1 MKPILRIA
9 IVAIMVLATTTTA
22 SSQNR
27 TYVKLNGAYALA
39 GVVNPQVEFSLS
51 SHSTFQAE
59 VVYSPWRSINNH
71 PMHFG
76 ILQNEYRYYFMFANH
91 GVYLGANVAFKVF
104 NMSKP
109 ELHNWRLTLQD
120 RYCKGSGVMA
130 GAVVGYE
137 RCFADRWLVDVFVGF
152 GYSHCWYNGYSM
164 NHEIDMYP
172 SRPEGKE
179 PSSPDPYNIS
189 AQWIPVK
196 AGISIG
202 ILINRIKR
210 LPSS

>member
-1 MKPILRIA
+1 MNSILRIVIA
-9 IVAIMVLATTTTA
+9 AIMVLATATTA
-22 SSQNR
+22 ASQ

-39 GVVNPQVEFSLS
+39 GVVNPQVEFSLTN
-51 SHSTFQAE
+51 HSTFQAE

-76 ILQNEYRYYFMFANH
+76 ILQNEYRYYFKEHNR
-91 GVYLGANVAFKVF
+91 GIYLGANVAFKMF

-109 ELHNWRLTLQD
+109 ELRDWRLTLQE

-130 GAVVGYE
+130 GVVVGYE
-137 RCFADRWLVDVFVGF
+137 HRFAKRWLVDIFVGF

-172 SRPEGKE
+172 SRPEGEE
-179 PSSPDPYNIS
+179 PLLPDPYNIS
-189 AQWIPVK
+189 AQWMPTK
-196 AGISIG
+196 AGVSIG
-202 ILINRIKR
+202 LLINQPKE
-210 LPSS
+210 

>member
-1 MKPILRIA
+1 MA
-9 IVAIMVLATTTTA
+9 LATATTA
-22 SSQNR
+22 ASQ
-27 TYVKLNGAYALA
+27 TYVKLNGAYALV

-51 SHSTFQAE
+51 DHSTFQAE

-76 ILQNEYRYYFMFANH
+76 ILQNEYRYYFKEHNR
-91 GVYLGANVAFKVF
+91 GIYLGANVAFKVF

-109 ELHNWRLTLQD
+109 ELRNWRLALQD

-130 GAVVGYE
+130 GVVVGYE
-137 RCFADRWLVDVFVGF
+137 HRFAKRWLVDIFVGF

-172 SRPEGKE
+172 SRPEGEE
-179 PSSPDPYNIS
+179 PLLPDPYNIS
-189 AQWIPVK
+189 AQWMPTK
-196 AGISIG
+196 AGVSIG
-202 ILINRIKR
+202 FLINQPKE
-210 LPSS
+210 

>member
-9 IVAIMVLATTTTA
+9 IVAIMVLATATTA
-22 SSQNR
+22 TSQ

-39 GVVNPQVEFSLS
+39 GVVNPQVEFPLS
-51 SHSTFQAE
+51 DHSTFQAE

-71 PMHFG
+71 PMQFG
-76 ILQNEYRYYFMFANH
+76 ILQNEYRYYFKEHNQ
-91 GVYLGANVAFKVF
+91 GLYLGANVAFKIF

-109 ELHNWRLTLQD
+109 ELRDWHLTLQD

-130 GAVVGYE
+130 GVVVGYE
-137 RCFADRWLVDVFVGF
+137 YRFARRWLLDVFVGF

-164 NHEIDMYP
+164 NHEIDLYP
-172 SRPEGKE
+172 SRPGDRV

-189 AQWIPVK
+189 AQWIPTKV
-196 AGISIG
+196 GLSIG
-202 ILINRIKR
+202 FMINPPKE
-210 LPSS
+210 